1 MLKVSGSFLLRSE
14 VEKRKKGSAKG
25 DDLEDQDNTIED
37 MNSQD
42 YVNDSFKTPVDRM
55 SIPIQP
61 RKLFR
66 SSDHSE
72 RKRQKGKDLKIA
84 RFGVVYSS
92 KRRVPNKVNP
102 WKNERENMFLRA
114 CFLCFF
120 RQALHLYRKCESFT
134 KKIFSVL
141 FSFKRKSSR
150 R

>member
-14 VEKRKKGSAKG
+14 VEKRKKGSSKG

-55 SIPIQP
+55 PIQP
-61 RKLFR
+61 RKLFQ
-66 SSDHSE
+66 SSDHSAAK
-72 RKRQKGKDLKIA
+72 KRQKGKDLKIA

-120 RQALHLYRKCESFT
+120 RQALHLYWKCESFT
-134 KKIFSVL
+134 KNLFSVL
-141 FSFKRKSSR
+141 LSFKRKSSR
-150 R
+150 